1 MTFYQLFDLYCTL
14 MRQHAY
20 IRHDELVQPIRAYAH
35 ERGVPASQVLND
47 LKALYTSI

>member
-20 IRHDELVQPIRAYAH
+20 IRHDELVQPIRDIAKRYG
-35 ERGVPASQVLND
+35 ESPLTVLKNLQD
-47 LKALYTSI
+47 LYYSI